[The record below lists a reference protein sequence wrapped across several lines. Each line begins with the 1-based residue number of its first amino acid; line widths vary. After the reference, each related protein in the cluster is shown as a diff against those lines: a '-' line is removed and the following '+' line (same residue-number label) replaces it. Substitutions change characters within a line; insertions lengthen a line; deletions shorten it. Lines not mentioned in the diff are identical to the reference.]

1 MSSNCPIF
9 GKAKLVYRER
19 LVCLALVEKHQSEF
33 PLTRANES
41 LIAKNMQPLLLN
53 ATK

>member
-1 MSSNCPIF
+1 MSSNCPIS

-33 PLTRANES
+33 SLTRANES
-41 LIAKNMQPLLLN
+41 LVAKNMQPLLLN